1 MKSFMRPLFWI
12 PMILLVWA
20 SCSFY
25 LGDRYRNAA
34 WIKKQNDQ
42 LQAAAAQLTAEQAR
56 GDALTTGLLTQQT
69 TIDQLTQEA
78 HHAIT
83 TATTGRVCLDG
94 NALRVL
100 NRAPGLRTQL
110 APSSGVAAA
119 HGAPAATADDADS
132 TATSSGDEFATDTQL
147 ADWAI
152 DAAAQFETCRI
163 RLDKLIDWHG
173 AP

>member
-42 LQAAAAQLTAEQAR
+42 LQAATVQLGAERDR
-56 GDALTTGLLTQQT
+56 GDALTTALLTSQSQ
-69 TIDQLTQEA
+69 IDQLSQEA
-78 HHAIT
+78 HRGIKNE
-83 TATTGRVCLDG
+83 TTGRACLG
-94 NALRVL
+94 GGALRVL
-100 NRAPGLRTQL
+100 NSAPGLRTQL
-110 APSSGVAAA
+110 TTTGSTAAA
-119 HGAPAATADDADS
+119 YGPAAASADDAG
-132 TATSSGDEFATDTQL
+132 TQASSGDEFATDTQI

-152 DAAAQFETCRI
+152 DAGAQYEICRI